1 MRLTD
6 LNREGGIGANSLFI
20 EIDGFNLIVDA
31 GLNPKLAGSMATPDF
46 SVVEDVDIDLIIITH
61 CHLDHIGALPV
72 LMQAHPEARAIMS
85 QSSQMLIERMLHNSC
100 NVMKRQR
107 AEQNIP
113 EYPLFTH
120 EEVDRVSERFETIP
134 FEEACSFSKTG
145 KKLDVALHQAGHI
158 AGAGGVEISS
168 SNKRYFFTGDVL
180 FDHQTTLSGARFPDS
195 GRFDA
200 VVLETTRGET
210 VRESGQTRELETTRL
225 LSTIRNVLRRGGSV
239 LIPVFALGRM
249 QEILTIINQARK
261 SGDIPQCP
269 VFGAGLGLAVADHL
283 DQISK
288 RTGQAKFSRRTI
300 KELRLKRPPRRITPG
315 KEPSE
320 QGIYIVSSGM
330 LIERT
335 PSYTLAASL
344 LANGRNA
351 ICFVGYCD
359 PDTPG
364 GKLLETK
371 PGNTFLFEALDYQTP
386 ARAQI
391 ERFQMSG
398 HADREELLA
407 FAHSVRPD
415 TIVLTHGDPGA
426 REWFAQAL
434 VENEPGLKV
443 IDPAPLKPID
453 IG

>member
-1 MRLTD
+1 MRITD
-6 LNREGGIGANSLFI
+6 LNREGGIGANSLFV
-20 EIDGFNLIVDA
+20 EIDGFNLIIDA

-46 SVVEDVDIDLIIITH
+46 SVVEDLEIDLIVVTH
-61 CHLDHIGALPV
+61 CHLDHIGALPL

-100 NVMKRQR
+100 NVMKRQQ

-120 EEVDRVSERFETIP
+120 EEVDRVAERFETVP
-134 FEEACSFSKTG
+134 FEKACPFSRNG
-145 KKLDVALHQAGHI
+145 RKLHVTLHQAGHI
-158 AGAGGVEISS
+158 AGAGGIEINSAD
-168 SNKRYFFTGDVL
+168 KRYFFTGDVL
-180 FDHQTTLSGARFPDS
+180 FDHQITLSGARFPES
-195 GRFDA
+195 ERFDA
-200 VVLETTRGET
+200 VILETTRGET
-210 VRESGQTRELETTRL
+210 ERESGNTRESETERL
-225 LSTIRNVLRRGGSV
+225 LATIRNVLRRGGSV

-261 SGDIPQCP
+261 SGDIPQST

-288 RTGQAKFSRRTI
+288 RTGHAKFSRRTI
-300 KELRLKRPPRRITPG
+300 KELRLRRPPRRVTPG
-315 KEPSE
+315 KEPPE

-335 PSYTLAASL
+335 PSYNLAASL

-364 GKLLETK
+364 GKMLQTK
-371 PGNTFLFEALDYQTP
+371 PGEVFLFEALDYQTP
-386 ARAQI
+386 VRAQI

-407 FAHSVRPD
+407 FAHSVRPH

-443 IDPAPLKPID
+443 IDPEPLKPIT

>member
-6 LNREGGIGANSLFI
+6 LNREGGIGANSLYV
-20 EIDGFNLIVDA
+20 EIDGFNLIIDS

-46 SVVEDVDIDLIIITH
+46 SIVKNVEIDLILITH
-61 CHLDHIGALPV
+61 CHLDHIGALPL
-72 LMQAHPEARAIMS
+72 LMQEHPEARTIMS

-107 AEQNIP
+107 AEQNIH

-120 EEVDRVSERFETIP
+120 DEVDRVSERFETVP
-134 FEEACSFSKTG
+134 FEEVSSF
-145 KKLDVALHQAGHI
+145 KKNGRELQIVLHQAGHI
-158 AGAGGVEISS
+158 AGAGGVEIKSEDQ
-168 SNKRYFFTGDVL
+168 RYFFTGDVL
-180 FDHQTTLSGARFPDS
+180 FDHQKTLSGARFPS
-195 GRFDA
+195 TKRFDI

-210 VRESGQTRELETTRL
+210 ERESGKTRESEVDRL
-225 LSTIRNVLRRGGSV
+225 LATTRNVLRRGGSV

-249 QEILTIINQARK
+249 QEILTIINEARK
-261 SGDIPQCP
+261 SGDIPKCP

-300 KELRLKRPPRRITPG
+300 KELRLRRPPRQLATG
-315 KEPSE
+315 KEPPQ

-335 PSYTLAASL
+335 PSYALAASL
-344 LANGRNA
+344 IAQGRNA

-371 PGNTFLFEALDYQTP
+371 PGEPFIFEALDYQTP
-386 ARAQI
+386 IRAQI
-391 ERFQMSG
+391 ERFELSG

-407 FAHSVRPD
+407 FALSTRPN

-426 REWFAQAL
+426 RAWFAEAL
-434 VENEPGLKV
+434 VENEPTLKV
-443 IDPAPLKPID
+443 VDPKPLQTINVS
-453 IG
+453 

>member
-6 LNREGGIGANSLFI
+6 LNREGGIGANSLYV
-20 EIDGFNLIVDA
+20 EIDGFNLIIDS

-46 SVVEDVDIDLIIITH
+46 SIVKNVEINLILITH
-61 CHLDHIGALPV
+61 CHLDHIGALPL
-72 LMQAHPEARAIMS
+72 LMQEHPEARTIMS

-120 EEVDRVSERFETIP
+120 DEVDRVSERFETVP
-134 FEEACSFSKTG
+134 FEEVSSF
-145 KKLDVALHQAGHI
+145 KKNGRELQIVLHQAGHI
-158 AGAGGVEISS
+158 AGAGGVEIKSEDQ
-168 SNKRYFFTGDVL
+168 RYFFTGDVL
-180 FDHQTTLSGARFPDS
+180 FDHQKTLSGARFPS
-195 GRFDA
+195 TKRFDI

-210 VRESGQTRELETTRL
+210 ERESGKTRESEVDRL
-225 LSTIRNVLRRGGSV
+225 LATTRNVLRRGGSV

-249 QEILTIINQARK
+249 QEILTIINEARK
-261 SGDIPQCP
+261 SGDIPKCP

-300 KELRLKRPPRRITPG
+300 KELRLRRPPRQLATG
-315 KEPSE
+315 KEPPQ

-335 PSYTLAASL
+335 PSYALAASL
-344 LANGRNA
+344 IAQGRNA

-371 PGNTFLFEALDYQTP
+371 PGEPFIFEALDYQTP
-386 ARAQI
+386 IRAQI
-391 ERFQMSG
+391 ERFELSG

-407 FAHSVRPD
+407 FALSTRPN

-426 REWFAQAL
+426 RAWFAEAL
-434 VENEPGLKV
+434 VENEPTLKV
-443 IDPAPLKPID
+443 VDPKPLQTINVS
-453 IG
+453 